1 MRQIPTEG
9 CGSDAG
15 KAAWPRRGLTINSR
29 RAEAGHVT
37 AFALI
42 NGGFSRSS
50 RRSCSRAG
58 RRTVAAPGGYRRPRK
73 AGDGP
78 VSVHRRPRQDE
89 FEILA
94 GGHMEWI
101 FQEEIIHR
109 SVSTQ
114 LLFTLSSGPFEADF
128 SSPHILT

>member
-1 MRQIPTEG
+1 MAMEWAYDKLTEG
-9 CGSDAG
+9 RS
-15 KAAWPRRGLTINSR
+15 WPR
-29 RAEAGHVT
+29 H
-37 AFALI
+37 
-42 NGGFSRSS
+42 GFRS
-50 RRSCSRAG
+50 G
-58 RRTVAAPGGYRRPRK
+58 RWLPQAGYRRPRK

-78 VSVHRRPRQDE
+78 VSVHRHPRQDE

-94 GGHMEWI
+94 WGHMEWI

-114 LLFTLSSGPFEADF
+114 PLFTLSSGPFEADF

>member
-1 MRQIPTEG
+1 MPRPPQLSGTMRQIPTEG

-15 KAAWPRRGLTINSR
+15 REAWPWSGLTINSR

-37 AFALI
+37 AFALD
-42 NGGFSRSS
+42 GGCP
-50 RRSCSRAG
+50 RRG
-58 RRTVAAPGGYRRPRK
+58 TEDPGKQEMDPCLFIGTP
-73 AGDGP
+73 
-78 VSVHRRPRQDE
+78 DE

-94 GGHMEWI
+94 WGHMEWI

-114 LLFTLSSGPFEADF
+114 PLFTLSSGPFEADF